1 MNISE
6 LHIEN
11 LRNHSNTLVDFCNG
25 INIITG
31 LNGAGKTTILEA
43 IYICC
48 FSKSFQPTPEKE
60 LISKHKD
67 FYSLYLKA
75 KSDYKSNYN
84 VNVSYKIND
93 KKRISSSLGENL
105 LPKDV
110 IGVIPI
116 VVLNPDY
123 KNITFGA
130 PQNRRDFVD
139 KVLSQTNKL
148 YFENLIKLKKALKQK
163 NYLLSISKK
172 NKHFDYAQIDT
183 WSDLILE
190 LSTDIVFKR
199 IEFVNIFKNYF
210 FETYAEVSKNAEE
223 IDLIYV
229 PNGIGLL
236 YNNIDRIQLKETF
249 KQFQIS
255 KRSDEFNRGATIVGP
270 QKDEIKI
277 IVNGGIAKDYASQ
290 GQHKSLLISLKF
302 AEFHFLKDRHN
313 ETPIL
318 LLDDIFAELD
328 DIRSELVLNLIN
340 DHKVQTFITTTE
352 NNKFNNLLNNQINI
366 KQFNV
371 KDGITN

>member
-84 VNVSYKIND
+84 VNVAYKIND
-93 KKRISSSLGENL
+93 KKRISSSLGDNL
-105 LPKDV
+105 LAKDV

-130 PQNRRDFVD
+130 PQNRRDFID

-148 YFENLIKLKKALKQK
+148 YLENLIKLKKALKQK

-172 NKHFDYAQIDT
+172 NKHFDYTQIDT
-183 WSDLILE
+183 WSDLIID

-199 IEFVNIFKNYF
+199 IEFVSIFKNYF
-210 FETYAEVSKNAEE
+210 LETYEEVSKNAEE
-223 IDLIYV
+223 IDLVYV
-229 PNGIGLL
+229 PNGINQ
-236 YNNIDRIQLKETF
+236 YFSNIDRIQLKETL

-255 KRSDEFNRGATIVGP
+255 KRIDEFNRGTTLVGP

-302 AEFHFLKDRHN
+302 AEFHFLRDRHN

-328 DIRSELVLNLIN
+328 NLRSELVLKLIS

-352 NNKFNNLLNNQINI
+352 NNKFQNLLNSDINI
-366 KQFNV
+366 KQLNV
-371 KDGITN
+371 KNGIIK